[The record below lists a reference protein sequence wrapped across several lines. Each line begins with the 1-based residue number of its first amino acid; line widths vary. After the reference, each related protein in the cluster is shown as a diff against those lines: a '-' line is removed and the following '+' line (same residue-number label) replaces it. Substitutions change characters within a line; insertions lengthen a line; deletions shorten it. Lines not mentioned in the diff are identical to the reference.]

1 MPVCAKG
8 SFYKR
13 ELSNG
18 RPPFNKAPNCLVI
31 RIRLLVDIFFIVR
44 PLKIDLLLISSM
56 FIGDK
61 SFDKRLL
68 LAAFKLS
75 ADSVPDSLLPFLSK
89 AV

>member
-1 MPVCAKG
+1 MKNRKNILTIIKT
-8 SFYKR
+8 STYMILF
-13 ELSNG
+13 
-18 RPPFNKAPNCLVI
+18 
-31 RIRLLVDIFFIVR
+31 
-44 PLKIDLLLISSM
+44 LLLISSM

-89 AV
+89 DV